1 MLSIKTLGASAVALV
16 AGAGIALA
24 ADLPNYQPPPAGQV
38 YNPVPAYDWN
48 GPYLG
53 LTGGYGW
60 GTSSGWLGGVYAGYN
75 FQVDPHWIVG
85 LEGDGILTNKS
96 TNSWDA
102 TVRGRLGYAY
112 DRFLFYG
119 TGGVAF
125 GNVESND
132 GGNVE
137 SATKVG
143 WTLGAGIEAALSSK
157 VTGRIEYRHTDLG
170 TATFPTNSSVGYTAN
185 DLMVGIGVKF

>member
-1 MLSIKTLGASAVALV
+1 MLSIKTLGASAAALV
-16 AGAGIALA
+16 AGAGMALA

-119 TGGVAF
+119 TGGIAF
-125 GNVESND
+125 GDLKNAGAST
-132 GGNVE
+132 
-137 SATKVG
+137 TKVG
-143 WTLGAGIEAALSSK
+143 WTLGAGIEAAITSN
-157 VTGRIEYRHTDLG
+157 VTGRLEYRHTDLG
-170 TATFPTNSSVGYTAN
+170 SASVGGSTVSQTN
-185 DLMVGIGVKF
+185 DDLMVGIGFKF